1 MAKKVIEEFLTLPDG
16 SVIKNHPRHDF
27 DKPTRL
33 LLQHMAAGVCS
44 NPNCLNHTIG
54 ANILRNNYAGNGIA
68 AHICAAA
75 PGPGA
80 ARYDKNQNKEER
92 KSYHNGIW
100 LCGSCSIIID
110 HDEGR
115 YPVSLLHEWKHKA
128 EVRSMSMIGQKSIT
142 PFELQNSLR
151 EAVIQTTQSLMIG
164 ANPHKPKIRESVASY
179 ESFLNSLD
187 GRFYVK
193 VTATSDSM
201 VSEIHA
207 HEGHTPIISMVF
219 NDDAADSAH
228 SAWQTMLE
236 NGKSFSIPT
245 SDFQFKGSKLFEAL
259 NGEREG
265 GVMTI
270 SQQPKIHQATIY
282 FISDN
287 SEFELETI
295 NASMYRGAK
304 KHSIEG
310 QAFDGIFS
318 FTYEYLMDS
327 AVTNFTYTFNVDF
340 WLNHKITDLKHYNR
354 LAKAHKFISKSKN
367 LKICVKLHV
376 QNSEVSL
383 GVGHSS
389 AYESLF
395 ERIASIMYLTEC
407 SQKIAKQFSR
417 PLTFKTLELSAVED
431 RMVIRYAE
439 AMDGVVH
446 NTFTPDEEICTAILK
461 DVPPALMAAM
471 ENHDI
476 TAQLRFSENN
486 TFDFFGN
493 HVTLP
498 KIITEL
504 LNFELNLFSSL
515 HSRDKGV
522 LYCIVYAVEDTS
534 SIQYVASDEPYILHK
549 A

>member
-1 MAKKVIEEFLTLPDG
+1 M
-16 SVIKNHPRHDF
+16 
-27 DKPTRL
+27 
-33 LLQHMAAGVCS
+33 
-44 NPNCLNHTIG
+44 
-54 ANILRNNYAGNGIA
+54 
-68 AHICAAA
+68 
-75 PGPGA
+75 
-80 ARYDKNQNKEER
+80 
-92 KSYHNGIW
+92 
-100 LCGSCSIIID
+100 
-110 HDEGR
+110 
-115 YPVSLLHEWKHKA
+115 
-128 EVRSMSMIGQKSIT
+128 
-142 PFELQNSLR
+142 
-151 EAVIQTTQSLMIG
+151 
-164 ANPHKPKIRESVASY
+164 
-179 ESFLNSLD
+179 
-187 GRFYVK
+187 
-193 VTATSDSM
+193 
-201 VSEIHA
+201 
-207 HEGHTPIISMVF
+207 
-219 NDDAADSAH
+219 
-228 SAWQTMLE
+228 
-236 NGKSFSIPT
+236 
-245 SDFQFKGSKLFEAL
+245 
-259 NGEREG
+259 
-265 GVMTI
+265 
-270 SQQPKIHQATIY
+270 
-282 FISDN
+282 
-287 SEFELETI
+287 
-295 NASMYRGAK
+295 
-304 KHSIEG
+304 
-310 QAFDGIFS
+310 
-318 FTYEYLMDS
+318 
-327 AVTNFTYTFNVDF
+327 
-340 WLNHKITDLKHYNR
+340 
-354 LAKAHKFISKSKN
+354 
-367 LKICVKLHV
+367 
-376 QNSEVSL
+376 